1 MTESFPPTDKPAT
14 DVPEVLD
21 ERTRLDLDIATL
33 ESKINAHRN
42 RFKVRILVT
51 TAMAIFMV
59 IFAYVLFT
67 ASNSSLFREVSPG
80 ALISLV
86 SAYAFFF
93 VVFYSYMSQ
102 SRISSMQAEIDL
114 LKARKRILYQ
124 LEPAVGKSGELPPVS
139 YFDSLVRI
147 NVENLAE
154 YYNLVKVH
162 TDNSFR
168 VSIVVSVV
176 GFIFI
181 LVGLAVGFFNTSSTQ
196 TISYISTGAG
206 IVIEFIAGVFFYL
219 YNRTVIRLKDYHDS
233 LLAVQN
239 ILLSFKIV
247 GDTRDE
253 KEKAKMVSQ
262 MIVFLIGKQSLPVS
276 QTNAVSGEQVP

>member
-1 MTESFPPTDKPAT
+1 MTENTSPTDSAT

-21 ERTRLDLDIATL
+21 ERTRLDLDIAAL
-33 ESKINAHRN
+33 ESRISVYRN
-42 RFKVRILVT
+42 RFKVLIPLT
-51 TAMAIFMV
+51 TAMAILMGIV
-59 IFAYVLFT
+59 IYVVFT
-67 ASNSSLFREVSPG
+67 ITDSFIFREISPG

-86 SAYAFFF
+86 LAYVFSF
-93 VVFYSYMSQ
+93 VVFYYYTSQ
-102 SRISSMQAEIDL
+102 TRISSMQAELDL

-124 LEPAVGKSGELPPVS
+124 LEPAVDKSGELPPVS

-154 YYNLVKVH
+154 YYNLVKMH

-168 VSIVVSVV
+168 VSIVMSVV

-181 LVGLAVGFFNTSSTQ
+181 LVGLAVGFFNASSIQ
-196 TISYISTGAG
+196 TVSYISTGTG

-219 YNRTVIRLKDYHDS
+219 YNKTVIRLKDYHDS

-247 GDTRDE
+247 EDTRDE

-262 MIVFLIGKQSLPVS
+262 MIVFLIGKQSLPLS
-276 QTNAVSGEQVP
+276 HTNTVSGE